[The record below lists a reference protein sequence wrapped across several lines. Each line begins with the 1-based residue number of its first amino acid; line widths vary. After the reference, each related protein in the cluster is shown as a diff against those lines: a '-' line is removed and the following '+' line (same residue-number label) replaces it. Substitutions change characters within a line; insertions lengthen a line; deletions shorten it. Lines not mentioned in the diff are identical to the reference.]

1 MLLPTEEW
9 VNLPGYSDREGW
21 NALFG
26 DTRDTFIK
34 RGEAK
39 LDYKWQVITASMY
52 LEYER
57 SGSRVIM
64 ESPNSDNSSALADLF
79 WAELAEGKGRFL
91 PALID
96 GVYFFCEMTSWSL
109 SAHLQYQ
116 STRRSLPDYREHV
129 FDLVAGD
136 YGSMLS
142 WVWWLMHDEF
152 DKTDPVIANRLRYEI
167 DRRILTPFMN
177 QPFWWMGINASPN
190 TVINNW
196 NPWCNCNALQCFLL
210 VEPDDERRAKAVWR
224 TMCLVDNYL
233 NRVGGD
239 GCCDEGCSYWSQAAG
254 RLVDYLDVLGRAS
267 GGKLSLFENPLIRDM
282 GEYICRSYVGGGH
295 SVNFADASPNVIP
308 NAALVY
314 RYGSLTAS
322 KDLVHLG
329 ISVNNN
335 NPTIGTC
342 FWRNIRHLELWDEI
356 TNPGNSVSPAINS
369 KASSYT
375 WYPETEVCYMRENGG
390 LFFAAKGGHN
400 NESHNHNDVGSF
412 NIYIDND
419 PVLLDVGVGTYTR
432 QTFSGERYKIWTMTS
447 DYHNVPRVNGYA
459 QCPGQSFHSSDVSFN
474 SKKKRFT
481 LDIASAYPKEAGI
494 RSWKRD
500 FTVKGTTVSLTENYV
515 LDSATVP
522 NELHFMAHSEP
533 VIISDGIISI
543 PTGEKALTVSYPS
556 SKLSATIEKI
566 ELDDVS
572 LQRNWKS
579 ENLWRINL
587 VAKDISTKGEYTI
600 VFHSKSK

>member
-1 MLLPTEEW
+1 
-9 VNLPGYSDREGW
+9 
-21 NALFG
+21 
-26 DTRDTFIK
+26 
-34 RGEAK
+34 
-39 LDYKWQVITASMY
+39 
-52 LEYER
+52 
-57 SGSRVIM
+57 
-64 ESPNSDNSSALADLF
+64 
-79 WAELAEGKGRFL
+79 
-91 PALID
+91 
-96 GVYFFCEMTSWSL
+96 
-109 SAHLQYQ
+109 
-116 STRRSLPDYREHV
+116 
-129 FDLVAGD
+129 
-136 YGSMLS
+136 
-142 WVWWLMHDEF
+142 
-152 DKTDPVIANRLRYEI
+152 
-167 DRRILTPFMN
+167 
-177 QPFWWMGINASPN
+177 
-190 TVINNW
+190 
-196 NPWCNCNALQCFLL
+196 
-210 VEPDDERRAKAVWR
+210 
-224 TMCLVDNYL
+224 
-233 NRVGGD
+233 
-239 GCCDEGCSYWSQAAG
+239 
-254 RLVDYLDVLGRAS
+254 
-267 GGKLSLFENPLIRDM
+267 
-282 GEYICRSYVGGGH
+282 
-295 SVNFADASPNVIP
+295 
-308 NAALVY
+308 
-314 RYGSLTAS
+314 
-322 KDLVHLG
+322 
-329 ISVNNN
+329 
-335 NPTIGTC
+335 
-342 FWRNIRHLELWDEI
+342 
-356 TNPGNSVSPAINS
+356 
-369 KASSYT
+369 
-375 WYPETEVCYMRENGG
+375 MRENGG

-447 DYHNVPRVNGYA
+447 DYHNVPRVNGYG